1 MEAGAAGAV
10 CAACMR
16 GICTG
21 AARAT
26 SGSHSQ
32 PGLSPSMTHTQKR
45 QAAAEAKRIDEL
57 RKQKALE
64 REKEEFE
71 AMAAGASGKQ

>member
-1 MEAGAAGAV
+1 
-10 CAACMR
+10 
-16 GICTG
+16 
-21 AARAT
+21 
-26 SGSHSQ
+26 
-32 PGLSPSMTHTQKR
+32 MTHTQKR